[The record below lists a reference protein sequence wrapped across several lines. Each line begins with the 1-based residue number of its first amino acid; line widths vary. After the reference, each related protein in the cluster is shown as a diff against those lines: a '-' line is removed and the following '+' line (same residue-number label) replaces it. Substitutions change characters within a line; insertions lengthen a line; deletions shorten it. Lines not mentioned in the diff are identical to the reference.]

1 MAWFWCKEKYL
12 LFKRRAWPF
21 WEGIVEMRCRDG
33 SWQVSVRSFRAG
45 RCSPLASTSNEV
57 GAPLVA
63 RRKPRLPARYWLV
76 RSYVIPPSRLVR
88 PCRWAPEGSTRR
100 PLVENDV
107 FGPAAWFSRV
117 GGPPKEALGGHQQS
131 WRSLRARGRQRQ
143 SVPVRTS
150 WRSCRWTRCVFA
162 GGASSVAITCV
173 SAAAARGPFYTLDP
187 ILVAEPSV
195 GLRRFG
201 SQDSASVV
209 VPMPANTQCR
219 RRDRRGVDCESLAP
233 RRRHCLHLRHLVILH
248 VGICALVFG
257 QAVALDDT
265 LGTLPCAGVFF
276 FFSFFLVFSLWPLY
290 LKPPAKP
297 GETCT
302 RPPPLQFTGLYRVS
316 SSAHSGLCYF
326 IRRWPVEKP
335 SSRFQT
341 GTEFRLVFFL
351 FGYGI
356 SSSFRQV
363 VWVQLARDPLWKC
376 VCVFLFFLP
385 SFARLRQSRSRDSAC
400 RRSFRWRTQEKGHVM
415 GCRRSFRHRTS
426 RLSFVQPIGFVFGRN
441 GSDCRLQLGSRC
453 ARDGV
458 SGLAHRQLL
467 SLFVVALIR
476 SCAKAQRHL
485 KSVYS
490 RGAC

>member
-173 SAAAARGPFYTLDP
+173 SSSSSRAF
-187 ILVAEPSV
+187 
-195 GLRRFG
+195 
-201 SQDSASVV
+201 
-209 VPMPANTQCR
+209 
-219 RRDRRGVDCESLAP
+219 
-233 RRRHCLHLRHLVILH
+233 LH
-248 VGICALVFG
+248 VGSYSCRRTKCRAAPVWKPRFGVGGCANACQHAMPTSGPPRRWLWVAG
-257 QAVALDDT
+257 AATPPLLTPATPCDPPRWNMCTRIRPSRRPRRHTRYVAL
-265 LGTLPCAGVFF
+265 C
-276 FFSFFLVFSLWPLY
+276 
-290 LKPPAKP
+290 
-297 GETCT
+297 
-302 RPPPLQFTGLYRVS
+302 
-316 SSAHSGLCYF
+316 
-326 IRRWPVEKP
+326 RR
-335 SSRFQT
+335 
-341 GTEFRLVFFL
+341 
-351 FGYGI
+351 
-356 SSSFRQV
+356 
-363 VWVQLARDPLWKC
+363 
-376 VCVFLFFLP
+376 FLFFLFLFGFLPLASLPETAGETRWNVHSPSSPTIYRIVP
-385 SFARLRQSRSRDSAC
+385 SFFICSLWSLLFYPPVTGWKAIQPFSDRYRVSPRFFCLATASRQ
-400 RRSFRWRTQEKGHVM
+400 
-415 GCRRSFRHRTS
+415 
-426 RLSFVQPIGFVFGRN
+426 VFGRWC
-441 GSDCRLQLGSRC
+441 G
-453 ARDGV
+453 
-458 SGLAHRQLL
+458 
-467 SLFVVALIR
+467 
-476 SCAKAQRHL
+476 
-485 KSVYS
+485 YS
-490 RGAC
+490 

>member
-1 MAWFWCKEKYL
+1 MKRALAL
-12 LFKRRAWPF
+12 LPY
-21 WEGIVEMRCRDG
+21 
-33 SWQVSVRSFRAG
+33 
-45 RCSPLASTSNEV
+45 N
-57 GAPLVA
+57 
-63 RRKPRLPARYWLV
+63 LPDCTEFLH
-76 RSYVIPPSRLVR
+76 LL
-88 PCRWAPEGSTRR
+88 T
-100 PLVENDV
+100 L
-107 FGPAAWFSRV
+107 
-117 GGPPKEALGGHQQS
+117 
-131 WRSLRARGRQRQ
+131 
-143 SVPVRTS
+143 
-150 WRSCRWTRCVFA
+150 
-162 GGASSVAITCV
+162 V
-173 SAAAARGPFYTLDP
+173 SA
-187 ILVAEPSV
+187 ILSAGDRLKSHPAVFRPVPS
-195 GLRRFG
+195 F
-201 SQDSASVV
+201 AS
-209 VPMPANTQCR
+209 
-219 RRDRRGVDCESLAP
+219 
-233 RRRHCLHLRHLVILH
+233 
-248 VGICALVFG
+248 
-257 QAVALDDT
+257 
-265 LGTLPCAGVFF
+265 
-276 FFSFFLVFSLWPLY
+276 
-290 LKPPAKP
+290 
-297 GETCT
+297 
-302 RPPPLQFTGLYRVS
+302 
-316 SSAHSGLCYF
+316 
-326 IRRWPVEKP
+326 
-335 SSRFQT
+335 
-341 GTEFRLVFFL
+341 FFL